1 MAPVTE
7 FQKGHMVLRHF
18 LEFCKSTHLRQLD
31 WLDQKNLTTDKN
43 LLICEC
49 VLYFFFEWAK
59 PLMGKNSNPGKCKKH
74 SLHSVHIAG
83 LCM

>member
-7 FQKGHMVLRHF
+7 GSHGFETLLRILQKYS
-18 LEFCKSTHLRQLD
+18 STPTGLAGS
-31 WLDQKNLTTDKN
+31 KNLTTDKN
-43 LLICEC
+43 FLICEC
-49 VLYFFFEWAK
+49 VLYFFFEWAT
-59 PLMGKNSNPGKCKKH
+59 PLMGKNSNPGKCKKR